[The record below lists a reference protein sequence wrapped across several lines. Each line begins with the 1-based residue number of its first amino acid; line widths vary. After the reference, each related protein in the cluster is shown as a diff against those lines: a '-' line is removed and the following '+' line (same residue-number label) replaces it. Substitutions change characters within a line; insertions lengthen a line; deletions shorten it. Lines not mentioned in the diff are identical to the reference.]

1 MKPVEFHPQAEC
13 ELAESVDFYNGRLS
27 GLGDD
32 FFMAVKLAG
41 RQIQADPVRRPLRR
55 DGTRRIKLPR
65 FPYAVVYRDQPE
77 RIEIVA
83 VAHGARRPGYWRERL

>member
-1 MKPVEFHPQAEC
+1 MKPVKFHLQAEC
-13 ELAESVDFYNGRLS
+13 ELAESVDFYNDRVP

-32 FFMAVKLAG
+32 FFVAVKLAG

-55 DGTRRIKLPR
+55 DGTRQIRMQR
-65 FPYAVVYRDQPE
+65 FPYAIVYRDQPE

-83 VAHGARRPGYWRERL
+83 VAHGARRPGYWRKRL